1 MGEGDAVV
9 QLMVLGVSHDDAPLA
24 FREQVALTGPDGDRF
39 YEALNPGE
47 HPESSGLVVLSTC
60 NRTEIYWTGPLDAG
74 RVTEAWARIVDVPA
88 ETISNAAFLYG
99 GDAAIHHLF
108 RVAAGLDS
116 MMYGETQILGQV
128 KDAYLDA
135 QRRGRVGP
143 LHRLFLAA
151 LRVGKR
157 AHGETAISEN
167 ALSMGYAGVE
177 IARKVFGKLEPLTA
191 MVVGAGEMG
200 TLVGR
205 HLKSAGIGRLL
216 VLNRTP
222 ERARML
228 ASELHGEARP
238 LAELPSLL
246 DQVDLVV
253 LSTQAPGPLVEE
265 AAVRAGIRRRRGRP
279 WLFLDVSVPRV
290 VTPGIERL
298 SESVFRYDVDDLRSV
313 VDVNRARR
321 KRAAGAV
328 ENIIREE
335 SQRLKRDLEVT
346 DVVPIIRSLREKA
359 EQIRRRELDD
369 ALRRLPGLSSEERA
383 VVERTTELII
393 NKMLNDP
400 MVSIRGW
407 AQDPEGAVYLDTLR
421 SLFRLDEDA
430 TAPISPQE

>member
-1 MGEGDAVV
+1 M

-24 FREQVALTGPDGDRF
+24 LREQLALSGPDCDRF
-39 YEALNPGE
+39 YDALTPDE
-47 HPESSGLVVLSTC
+47 SPESQGLVVLSTC
-60 NRTEIYWTGPLDAG
+60 NRTEIYWTGPHDAG
-74 RVTEAWARIVDVPA
+74 RVTETWARIVQVSPPVLS
-88 ETISNAAFLYG
+88 EAAFLFG
-99 GDAAIHHLF
+99 GDAAINHLF

-157 AHGETAISEN
+157 AHAETAISEN

-177 IARKVFGKLEPLTA
+177 IAKKVFGSLGPLTA
-191 MVVGAGEMG
+191 LVVGAGDMG
-200 TLVGR
+200 ALVGR
-205 HLKSAGIGRLL
+205 HLKSAGIGQLW

-228 ASELHGEARP
+228 ASELHGEAHP
-238 LAELPSLL
+238 LADLPSLL
-246 DQVDLVV
+246 DRADLVV

-279 WLFLDVSVPRV
+279 WVFLDVSVPRV

-313 VDVNRARR
+313 VDVNRERR
-321 KRAAGAV
+321 KRAAAAV
-328 ENIIREE
+328 ETIIHEE
-335 SQRLKRDLEVT
+335 ALRLQHDLDVTEVA
-346 DVVPIIRSLREKA
+346 PLIRSLREKA
-359 EQIRRRELDD
+359 EQIRQRELEG
-369 ALRRLPGLSSEERA
+369 ALRRFPGLSPEERA

-407 AQDPEGAVYLDTLR
+407 AQDPEGAVYLNALR

-430 TAPISPQE
+430 TSPASPRE